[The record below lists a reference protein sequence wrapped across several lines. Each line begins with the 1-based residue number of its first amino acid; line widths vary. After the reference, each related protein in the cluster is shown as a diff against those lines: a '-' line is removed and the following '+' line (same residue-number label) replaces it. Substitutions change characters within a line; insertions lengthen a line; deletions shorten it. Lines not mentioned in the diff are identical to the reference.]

1 MPSAWPTGAV
11 VSGRKSQQWPEM
23 TPAAIQLLE
32 LIAAEI
38 AEELI
43 AEIKNPTDAGK
54 QFGGVIRSNE
64 QCETYSTFHEKS

>member
-1 MPSAWPTGAV
+1 
-11 VSGRKSQQWPEM
+11 M